1 MPQKEIPVYIFTGF
15 LEAGKTRFL
24 QGTMEDES
32 FNAGEPTLILLCEE
46 GIEELAPENFPDQG
60 KNVAVRVIDSP
71 EELTPA
77 SLEKMVKDTKA
88 ERVMIE
94 YNGMWMLDQLF
105 NNMPKSWIIYQ
116 ELFFADATT
125 FLSYNANMRGLV
137 VDKLKTCEM
146 AVFNRFDEKTDK
158 MELHKI
164 VRGVSRRADIAYE
177 HPDGEAEF
185 DDIIDPLPFDLDAP
199 VIEIKDGD
207 YALWYRDV
215 MEEPDK
221 YDGKTIRFKGRVALD
236 KKFPPNTFAAGRH
249 VMTCCVQD
257 ISYCGVLCE
266 WTKTQTMQNRDW
278 MDITARIS
286 VKYHKVYGEKG
297 PVLKV
302 ISAQKA
308 EAPEQEVAT
317 FF

>member
-116 ELFFADATT
+116 ELFF
-125 FLSYNANMRGLV
+125 
-137 VDKLKTCEM
+137 
-146 AVFNRFDEKTDK
+146 VFYDHKAY
-158 MELHKI
+158 LHAHI
-164 VRGVSRRADIAYE
+164 N
-177 HPDGEAEF
+177 F
-185 DDIIDPLPFDLDAP
+185 
-199 VIEIKDGD
+199 
-207 YALWYRDV
+207 
-215 MEEPDK
+215 
-221 YDGKTIRFKGRVALD
+221 
-236 KKFPPNTFAAGRH
+236 
-249 VMTCCVQD
+249 
-257 ISYCGVLCE
+257 
-266 WTKTQTMQNRDW
+266 
-278 MDITARIS
+278 
-286 VKYHKVYGEKG
+286 
-297 PVLKV
+297 
-302 ISAQKA
+302 
-308 EAPEQEVAT
+308 
-317 FF
+317 